1 MTSSQAIR
9 YCLSA
14 SLIAG
19 LLITFTCTLGTI
31 MNSTSE
37 IKQEWLLNL
46 KNLCGKKY
54 EIDEYGNLIQT
65 LSELNRQT
73 MMDYT

>member
-1 MTSSQAIR
+1 
-9 YCLSA
+9 
-14 SLIAG
+14 
-19 LLITFTCTLGTI
+19 